1 MLGQSK
7 GLWSTEG
14 LLTVG
19 LEEKQRHEGGAVM
32 SGERNSGESAVRAT
46 DAANNGRKVREP
58 KIRNTS
64 NNWLKDRHR
73 FPNENEAKK
82 SQERRRPRQKINV
95 RKTPKSKG

>member
-7 GLWSTEG
+7 GLWSTVG
-14 LLTVG
+14 LMTVG

-58 KIRNTS
+58 NIRNTS
-64 NNWLKDRHR
+64 NIGSKIVTGFQTKTKQRKVKRGGRH
-73 FPNENEAKK
+73 AK
-82 SQERRRPRQKINV
+82 E
-95 RKTPKSKG
+95 